1 MAPQAQT
8 IFSIVLFLA
17 LSSLF
22 AWKIRR
28 HRGTHAD
35 TDGMTLARV
44 RKSKVEVSGR

>member
-8 IFSIVLFLA
+8 LFSIVLFLA

-28 HRGTHAD
+28 HRGPHAD
-35 TDGMTLARV
+35 ADGMTEARV
-44 RKSKVEVSGR
+44 EKIDPRD